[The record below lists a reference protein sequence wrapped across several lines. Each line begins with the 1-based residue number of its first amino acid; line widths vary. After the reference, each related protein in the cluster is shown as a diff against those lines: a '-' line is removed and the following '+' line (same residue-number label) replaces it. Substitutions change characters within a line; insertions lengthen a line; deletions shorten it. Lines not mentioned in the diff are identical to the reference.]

1 VHSALFFSLFA
12 SILARLRISRKRIRL
27 ATILHDRFFGPPYG
41 FMFLCYPRH
50 HVLDTGLFM
59 VFQARTA
66 KLGAVWR
73 FCPFDH
79 CVTKQCSASG
89 CCCLTLLAFDSGFY
103 LYDCLFLRA
112 SPQEW
117 LGGPLAPLI
126 ADDTF
131 VAQCG
136 EYQNVIPQRSRL
148 QGPFFTSFRLR
159 LEYPLIFAFRSS
171 RL

>member
-1 VHSALFFSLFA
+1 
-12 SILARLRISRKRIRL
+12 
-27 ATILHDRFFGPPYG
+27 
-41 FMFLCYPRH
+41 MFLCYPRH

-117 LGGPLAPLI
+117 LGGPLAPVNVLSSEPFLDTLSRSRILVGLI